1 MAFPG
6 TGYRT
11 VGSLMFEMGLHLVEP
26 FISTTLSAPLVS
38 GVSSASV
45 ASLGYPVN
53 AVYPGALVVVAV
65 GTPTEEIVTVISVNP
80 SGSSF
85 TASFIYAHPA
95 GTTVRAATFPTQA
108 LAGDPFFTQ
117 QEILGYIAR
126 AQHEFLM
133 QVPHIFALNQQTV
146 LFGQIYQSL
155 VCDAIEMH
163 RVASSTPNI
172 TIVSLTRVAG
182 VVTAVAQAPH
192 GLVAGDKF
200 SIITSADP
208 SFQGAFKSATIPS
221 PTTWTYPQALP
232 DAVNL
237 EGLAGVWKRLYEN
250 SQQEL
255 SIQNPGWRAQN
266 VTELRS
272 WYEDRTGN
280 YQFGVDG
287 KPSSNFPIEV
297 LVTVR
302 DTDTLSM
309 TDGFLVPD
317 IMLHYVKYKAL
328 EFAWSKDGD
337 QKNPQ
342 LARWCAM
349 RFERGVLTARRFMD
363 GMMAGLGQPEQVAG

>member
-6 TGYRT
+6 TGYRS
-11 VGSLMFEMGLHLVEP
+11 VGSLMFEIGLHLLEP
-26 FISTTLSAPLVS
+26 FISTTLSAPVAS
-38 GVSSASV
+38 GVSSATV

-53 AVYPGALVVVAV
+53 AVYPGALIIVDA
-65 GTPTEEIVTVISVNP
+65 GNPNEEIVTVISVNP
-80 SGSSF
+80 SGSAF
-85 TASFIYAHPA
+85 TASFIYAHLA
-95 GTTVRAATFPTQA
+95 GVTVLASTFPTQA

-163 RVASSTPNI
+163 RVASSTPNV
-172 TIVSLTRVAG
+172 TLVSLTRAGG

-200 SIITSADP
+200 SVITAADP
-208 SFQGAFKSATIPS
+208 SFLGAFKAATIPS
-221 PTTWTYPQALP
+221 PTSWTYPQPLA

-237 EGLAGVWKRLYEN
+237 AGLAGVWKRLYEN

-255 SIQNPGWRAQN
+255 SIQNPGWRSQN

-297 LVTVR
+297 LVSVR

-328 EFAWSKDGD
+328 EFCWTKDGE

-349 RFERGVLTARRFMD
+349 RFDRGVLTARRFME
-363 GMMAGLGQPEQVAG
+363 GMMVGLGQPEQVAG